1 MNPFKDQELLVRAQT
16 GADGFGE
23 LFDKYYDKIYT
34 YAYRRV
40 GARGTAEDI
49 AACTFEDALRGIR
62 RLRWDGKP
70 IAAWL
75 YRIAS
80 RRVADYYRG
89 VKANPTLDIENI
101 KLEGESSLAENVEQ
115 SETRSAVRA
124 TLARLELRDREIIQF
139 VYFDELD
146 TAEIAAI
153 WNCSANS
160 VYVRLHRALK
170 RLRTLLEEDQNGME

>member
-1 MNPFKDQELLVRAQT
+1 MNLSEEQELLARAQT

-40 GARGTAEDI
+40 GTRGIAEDI
-49 AACTFEDALRGIR
+49 AACTFEDALKGIR
-62 RLRWDGKP
+62 RLHWEGKP

-80 RRVADYYRG
+80 RRVADHYRL
-89 VKANPTLDIENI
+89 VKANPTTDIENVTS
-101 KLEGESSLAENVEQ
+101 EAGPSLAEDVEK

-124 TLARLELRDREIIQF
+124 ALARLASRDREIIQL
-139 VYFDELD
+139 VYFDELE
-146 TAEIAAI
+146 TVEIAAI
-153 WNCSANS
+153 FNCNANS

-170 RLRTLLEEDQNGME
+170 RLRTLLEEDHYGME

>member
-1 MNPFKDQELLVRAQT
+1 MNLSKEQELLARAQT

-23 LFDKYYDKIYT
+23 LFDKYYDKIYR

-40 GARGTAEDI
+40 GTRGTAEDI

-80 RRVADYYRG
+80 RRVADHYRRA
-89 VKANPTLDIENI
+89 KANPAVDIENVE
-101 KLEGESSLAENVEQ
+101 LETEQSPADNVEQ
-115 SETRSAVRA
+115 FETRSEVRA
-124 TLARLELRDREIIQF
+124 ALARLAPRDREIIQF

-146 TAEIAAI
+146 TVEIAVI
-153 WNCSANS
+153 WNCNANS
-160 VYVRLHRALK
+160 VHVRLHRALK
-170 RLRTLLEEDQNGME
+170 RLRTLLEEDQHGME